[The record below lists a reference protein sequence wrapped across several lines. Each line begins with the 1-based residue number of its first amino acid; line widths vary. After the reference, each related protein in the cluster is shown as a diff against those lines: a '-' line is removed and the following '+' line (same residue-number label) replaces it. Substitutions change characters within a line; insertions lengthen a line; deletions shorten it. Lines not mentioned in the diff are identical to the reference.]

1 MNNKILKVGDTVILA
16 ESGKESTFANVVRI
30 EINCSTNAK
39 QVLSATWE
47 EVLKDGIVDLD
58 NKVSTYGKNIK
69 PLVDETTFVSGEIEA
84 KDIPE
89 PNITATGKIWCSDL
103 SVTGKLLQHARNEYP
118 SMTIHIDS
126 EHVEGWLFKV
136 KYVYFTVTGKRA
148 DILVFKHDVAS
159 WIERNN
165 S

>member
-1 MNNKILKVGDTVILA
+1 MSKILKVGDKVILT
-16 ESGKESTFANVVRI
+16 ELGKESTFANVVRI

-69 PLVDETTFVSGEIEA
+69 PLVDETTFINGEVKAEH
-84 KDIPE
+84 IPE
-89 PNITATGKIWCSDL
+89 PNITTTGKIWTSDL
-103 SVTGKLLQHARNEYP
+103 SVTGKMIQHARREYP
-118 SMTIHIDS
+118 SLSIIIDS

-136 KYVYFTVTGKRA
+136 
-148 DILVFKHDVAS
+148 
-159 WIERNN
+159 NN
-165 S
+165 FAKAAWLQ